1 MKTSLY
7 IQVDTDQIH
16 PISLSKPSDQP
27 QPETDEEA
35 KVMIMNDIT
44 ALTETV
50 CLLINASSEK
60 GFSEKNQL
68 INAVIQRLEDLRG

>member
-7 IQVDTDQIH
+7 IQVDTDLIN

-27 QPETDEEA
+27 QPENDEES
-35 KVMIMNDIT
+35 KVMVMNDIT
-44 ALTETV
+44 ALTETL
-50 CLLINASSEK
+50 CLLINVATEK
-60 GFSEKNQL
+60 KFSEKNHL